1 MKNVKKA
8 LQPLEEGLWKLLPW
22 HKKRNKFP
30 IWKCMSNPLNPRMAT
45 IAVVVPETFFC
56 GYYIS
61 NNEKMAC
68 TPRFVFFVR
77 KQFWKHFFANSS
89 ANIFTKPGPDLNL
102 VTTMYFVN
110 LYGNKSLFEGFW
122 WLKCELFLLD
132 YFFEFTQEILRN
144 NV

>member
-61 NNEKMAC
+61 NNEKIA
-68 TPRFVFFVR
+68 VQ
-77 KQFWKHFFANSS
+77 KLFWKHFFAHSS
-89 ANIFTKPGPDLNL
+89 ANILMKPGTCLNR
-102 VTTMYFVN
+102 VKTMYFVN
-110 LYGNKSLFEGFW
+110 L
-122 WLKCELFLLD
+122 
-132 YFFEFTQEILRN
+132 
-144 NV
+144 